1 MNTNISLISEHLPYF
16 RVIVRRSLPARYM
29 HLAEDLAQD
38 AIIKS
43 IENLAKYDPSK
54 GNFRSWIY
62 RLTQNMCFDMIR
74 KMDRMDVIV
83 FDLSQVKE
91 DGVTFSL
98 GKEDIKKLRKAI
110 QQLPER
116 DRMLITYKFFF
127 DLSSKE
133 IAGLIQLPEKQV
145 NVYMM
150 RAKKKLFGIYSQAA

>member
-1 MNTNISLISEHLPYF
+1 MKTNISLISEHLPYF

-29 HLAEDLAQD
+29 HLADDLAQD

-43 IENLAKYDPSK
+43 IENLSKYDPSK

-62 RLTQNMCFDMIR
+62 RLTQNLCFDAVR

-83 FDLSQVKE
+83 FDLSQIKLEERAFAPDKE
-91 DGVTFSL
+91 DVR
-98 GKEDIKKLRKAI
+98 KLRKAI
-110 QQLPER
+110 QRLPER
-116 DRMLITYKFFF
+116 DRLLITYKFFF

-150 RAKKKLFGIYSQAA
+150 RAKKKLFGIYTKAA